1 MFASY
6 LKAKSLLS
14 IIKDEKDKRKHLL
27 KLSDTGQRL
36 KLKATDIPDKV
47 LCKFPGITPLQ
58 TLQLMGLL
66 DWVVGPSPPPLIRGH
81 SAYFTFCENLN

>member
-14 IIKDEKDKRKHLL
+14 IIKDEKDKRKRLL

-36 KLKATDIPDKV
+36 KLKATDISDKV
-47 LCKFPGITPLQ
+47 LRNFPGITHSQ
-58 TLQLMGLL
+58 TLQLMDLL
-66 DWVVGPSPPPLIRGH
+66 DSVMEPSPTTLI
-81 SAYFTFCENLN
+81 SSYSVYFTFRENLN

>member
-14 IIKDEKDKRKHLL
+14 IIQEEKDKRKRLL

-36 KLKATDIPDKV
+36 KLKATDILDIV
-47 LCKFPGITPLQ
+47 LCNFPGITHSQ
-58 TLQLMGLL
+58 TQQLMGLL
-66 DWVVGPSPPPLIRGH
+66 DWEMEPSPTTLI
-81 SAYFTFCENLN
+81 SSYSVFFTFRENLN